1 MVGPGSAGSG
11 ASDGDLGS
19 LGHGWTAVIPGY
31 RSFELLG
38 RGGSADVY
46 RAWED
51 SFHRYVAVK
60 VLRAGGADD
69 LFERERVLH
78 ARLTGRR
85 LAVVEVFHADVTQ
98 DGRPYITM
106 QLYDGSVHD
115 WLAREGTTFTDA
127 QAVAVLLPIAEAVQG
142 AHDLD
147 VVHGDIKPENI
158 LLSEN
163 GPGLA
168 DFGVAKMAPLGV
180 TAGGEPER
188 LTLRHAAP
196 EVLDGEAPSRLSDV
210 WSLGSTLYTML
221 AGRGPFE
228 LRPGESLAAFRHRV
242 RYDPAPPMLR
252 VLHPGLWDTIE
263 AALTKDPATRL
274 PSAHAL
280 RDRLQAIARGQ
291 LPTHPPTLTAGA
303 TVLPPPAD
311 APDPSAT
318 SPSPASPGGAALP
331 APTSTATPAP
341 AAPVPAAPAP
351 PAPTPPPEAPAP
363 SPAATAPPAPTP
375 APAAPAPG
383 PTAAAA
389 LPPEGTTAPAP
400 EPATAPP
407 AGAPDTDSSPTPE
420 AGDDT
425 TAWPP
430 PTAYAARHD
439 VPPVPPANAMPR
451 RVAPDP
457 NPIVLP
463 PPAPLPPPIAPTPPA
478 APPPAAPTP
487 PAPGGPPTGEWP
499 TLPPAPVPP
508 REAPPRPRPE
518 APVHPGVGET
528 TDPLDGVHT
537 IDWPGGRVA
546 RPAEKAT
553 PGKKGLPGWVPVVV
567 IAVLVVVGAVLAAQ
581 LLGGGDDGGG
591 PNDDETSGVTIPES
605 IPPAEV
611 DPELAPTDLVADDY
625 GDTVDLHWTDNS
637 AGRLTYVVVYRTP
650 GEDQEI
656 VEVERGASD
665 VTIRGLD
672 PDKGYCFRV
681 LGVGL
686 SQDEQMVRA
695 FADTRVRDCEPEPT

>member
-1 MVGPGSAGSG
+1 
-11 ASDGDLGS
+11 
-19 LGHGWTAVIPGY
+19 VIPGY

-98 DGRPYITM
+98 DGRPYVTM

-168 DFGVAKMAPLGV
+168 DFGVAKMAPSGAA
-180 TAGGEPER
+180 AGGEPER

-221 AGRGPFE
+221 AGRAPFE

-242 RYDPAPPMLR
+242 RYDAAPPMLR

-318 SPSPASPGGAALP
+318 PPSPASQGDAARP

-341 AAPVPAAPAP
+341 AAPVPTATAP
-351 PAPTPPPEAPAP
+351 PAPTPPPEAPA
-363 SPAATAPPAPTP
+363 
-375 APAAPAPG
+375 APAPS

-389 LPPEGTTAPAP
+389 TAPPPEGTTAPAP
-400 EPATAPP
+400 EPVTAPP
-407 AGAPDTDSSPTPE
+407 VGAPDTDSSPTPPQS
-420 AGDDT
+420 DDT

-430 PTAYAARHD
+430 PSAYAARHD

-463 PPAPLPPPIAPTPPA
+463 PPAPLPPPEPPPNPIVLPPPAPLPPPEPLPTPIVLPPPAPLPPPAAPTPPA
-478 APPPAAPTP
+478 APAP

-546 RPAEKAT
+546 RPVEKAT
-553 PGKKGLPGWVPVVV
+553 PGRKGMPGWVPVVV

-591 PNDDETSGVTIPES
+591 PNDDETTGVTIPES

-625 GDTVDLHWTDNS
+625 GDTVDLHWTDHS
-637 AGRLTYVVVYRTP
+637 DGRLTYVVVYRTP

-686 SQDEQMVRA
+686 NQDEEMVRA
-695 FADTRVRDCEPEPT
+695 FADTRVRDCEPQST